1 MAETVLIVD
10 DEEPVRRTFR
20 DWLSQAGWGLNVV
33 AMADA
38 EAALKYAQT
47 HSVDLAVL
55 DWNLGMGSD
64 GLQLLEDLVEFH
76 PDLVAIMVTGFAH
89 QATPLDA
96 LRMGVRDYLDKN
108 QELTRDT
115 FLTAVR
121 KQLDRIVPAKRQREF
136 TDGLRQFRESV
147 ERILPLVQS
156 TAALNEPVSLP
167 EAVKHLFRFLVRLTG
182 AADGAMVARH
192 ITEEGEERFM
202 AFSPD
207 GKMLPTRAIPF
218 ARSLAAT
225 VLSMNDVC
233 MLMQEDLATLGP
245 VDLQPFEAGHQVLL
259 ASPVTLA
266 EGTHVVIELFDK
278 PGGFTSEDRQ
288 NLSGTSEFCTEILR
302 HALAERQTQRLL
314 INAVEAAL
322 KVSEK
327 AVGSSDADSL
337 PAEVMDQ
344 LRNDLN
350 RASNRVVDAE
360 TSLELAEAIRE
371 LAVKHGSSSVKHCLK
386 LVGDVRAM
394 LDELSGE
401 WNG

>member
-20 DWLSQAGWGLNVV
+20 DWLTQAGWGVNVV

-38 EAALKYAQT
+38 EEALKYAQSN
-47 HSVDLAVL
+47 SVDLAVL

-108 QELTRDT
+108 QELTRET
-115 FLTAVR
+115 FLAAVR
-121 KQLDRIVPAKRQREF
+121 KQLDRIAPAKRQREF

-147 ERILPLVQS
+147 GRILPLVQS
-156 TAALNEPVSLP
+156 TAALNEPVPLP

-192 ITEEGEERFM
+192 IPEDGEERFL

-207 GKMLPTRAIPF
+207 GKMLPTLPIPF
-218 ARSLAAT
+218 GRSLAAT
-225 VLSMNDVC
+225 VLSMNEVC
-233 MLMQEDLATLGP
+233 ILMQEDLATLGP
-245 VDLQPFEAGHQVLL
+245 VDLQPFESGHEVLL
-259 ASPVTLA
+259 ASPVTVA
-266 EGTHVVIELFDK
+266 DGTHVVIELFDK
-278 PGGFTSEDRQ
+278 PGGFSASDRQ
-288 NLSGTSEFCTEILR
+288 MLSGTSEFCTEILR

-327 AVGSSDADSL
+327 AVGVGESDSL
-337 PAEVMDQ
+337 PAEVMNQ
-344 LRNDLN
+344 LRDDLN
-350 RASNRVVDAE
+350 RTANRVVDAE

-371 LAVKHGSSSVKHCLK
+371 LAVRHGSSSVKHCLK